1 MEIEIKNYPTKKSED
16 WRYFNLPEE
25 KIKEI
30 LKYSEFDNETVF
42 FKKLAE
48 KIEHKKYSEFFK
60 EIDYQNDFFKNL
72 ILEYGKFE
80 KVQFEE
86 EENSINEYF
95 ILESGK
101 VLSRQIDFTVK
112 PNCKTVLTIFFKPL
126 ENSFLNI
133 LFNFLV
139 MENAELRLN
148 IILDGEENSLL
159 FFRTNHKL
167 LENAKASVFLL
178 QLANSFTRIE
188 TMSNLEKGAEF
199 NRYQTNI
206 LNNSSFTDT
215 LFKAFH
221 YGENSKSEI
230 NNLSITQD
238 KATSILNGLLFIDE
252 KGKNTKAFQNARNII
267 LSEESYSVSYP
278 QLEILNPDV
287 ECSHGTSMHSFEE
300 PQIFYLTS
308 RGIEEKEAKAM
319 ILNGYIDFFFK
330 NMDNKIKKYFLDF
343 CHKKI
348 KELTNA

>member
-1 MEIEIKNYPTKKSED
+1 MSVEIKNYPNKKSED
-16 WRYFNLPEE
+16 WRYFNLKEE
-25 KIKEI
+25 RVKEI
-30 LKYSEFDNETVF
+30 LSFNEFDNDTVF

-48 KIEHKKYSEFFK
+48 KIEHKKYSRFFN
-60 EIDYQNDFFKNL
+60 EIDYQKDFFKNL
-72 ILEYGKFE
+72 IIEKGRFE
-80 KVQFEE
+80 KVRFEE
-86 EENSINEYF
+86 KEKSINEYF

-101 VLSRQIDFTVK
+101 TLSRQIDFTVE
-112 PNCKTVLTIFFKPL
+112 PGCKTVLTIFFKTL
-126 ENSFLNI
+126 ENSFLNL

-148 IILDGEENSLL
+148 IVLDGEENSLL

-167 LENAKASVFLL
+167 LENAKSSVFLL
-178 QLANSFTRIE
+178 QISDATSRIE
-188 TMSNLEKGAEF
+188 TMANLEQGAQF

-230 NNLSITQD
+230 NNLSIVQD
-238 KATSILNGLLFIDE
+238 KAKSILNGLLFIDE
-252 KGKNTKAFQNARNII
+252 NAKNSKAFQSARNII

-287 ECSHGTSMHSFEE
+287 ECSHGTSMHSFEDS
-300 PQIFYLTS
+300 QLFYLKS
-308 RGIEEKEAKAM
+308 RGIEENEAKAM
-319 ILNGYIDFFFK
+319 ILNGYIDYFYK

-343 CHKKI
+343 CHRKI
-348 KELTNA
+348 KELM

>member
-1 MEIEIKNYPTKKSED
+1 MAIEIKNYPTNKSED
-16 WRYFNLPEE
+16 WRYFNLKPE
-25 KIKEI
+25 KVKEV
-30 LKYSEFDNETVF
+30 LSFNEFDNETVF

-48 KIEHKKYSEFFK
+48 KIEHKKYSQFFN
-60 EIDYQNDFFKNL
+60 EIDYQKDFFKNL
-72 ILEYGKFE
+72 IIEKGRFE
-80 KVQFEE
+80 KVVFEE

-95 ILESGK
+95 ILDSGK
-101 VLSRQIDFTVK
+101 TLSRQVDITVK
-112 PNCKTVLTIFFKPL
+112 PDCKTVLTIFFKPL
-126 ENSFLNI
+126 ENSFLNL

-167 LENAKASVFLL
+167 LENAKSSVFLL
-178 QLANSFTRIE
+178 QLADSFTRIE
-188 TMSNLEKGAEF
+188 TMANLENGAEF

-230 NNLSITQD
+230 NNLSIVQD
-238 KATSILNGLLFIDE
+238 KAKSILNGLLFIDE
-252 KGKNTKAFQNARNII
+252 KAKNSKAFQSARNII

-287 ECSHGTSMHSFEE
+287 ECSHGTSMHSFEDS
-300 PQIFYLTS
+300 QLFYLKS
-308 RGIEEKEAKAM
+308 RGIDEKEAKAM
-319 ILNGYIDFFFK
+319 ILNGYIDFFYK

-343 CHKKI
+343 CHRKI
-348 KELTNA
+348 KELM

>member
-1 MEIEIKNYPTKKSED
+1 MTVEIKNYPTKQNED
-16 WRYFNLPEE
+16 WRYFNLKED
-25 KIKEI
+25 KVKEI
-30 LKYSEFDNETVF
+30 LSFNEFDNETYF
-42 FKKLAE
+42 FKNLAE
-48 KIEHKKYSEFFK
+48 KIEHKKYSKFFN
-60 EIDYQNDFFKNL
+60 EIDYQKDFFKNL
-72 ILEYGKFE
+72 ILEKGKFE

-86 EENSINEYF
+86 KEKSINEYF

-101 VLSRQIDFTVK
+101 TLSRQIDITVK

-126 ENSFLNI
+126 ENSFLNL

-139 MENAELRLN
+139 MEDAELRLN
-148 IILDGEENSLL
+148 VILDGEENSLM

-178 QLANSFTRIE
+178 QLAHSTTRIE
-188 TMSNLEKGAEF
+188 TMANLEKGASF

-221 YGENSKSEI
+221 YGKNSSSEI
-230 NNLSITQD
+230 NNLSIVQD
-238 KATSILNGLLFIDE
+238 KAKSILNGLLFIDQ
-252 KGKNTKAFQNARNII
+252 KAKNSKAFQSARNII

-300 PQIFYLTS
+300 PQIFYLKS
-308 RGIEEKEAKAM
+308 RGIEEDEAKAM

-343 CHKKI
+343 CHRKI
-348 KELTNA
+348 KELM